1 MKGSSG
7 AGWATAFFAYLTF
20 SAWLDDEAGVANI
33 FGVVA
38 LGFLAVYFICRS
50 IESLKEDS

>member
-20 SAWLDDEAGVANI
+20 SAWLDDEAGVAGS
-33 FGVVA
+33 FGIVA
-38 LGFLAVYFICRS
+38 LAFLGLSFICRS
-50 IESLKEDS
+50 IESLKEES